1 MKAVLVYGAPID
13 LAFGL
18 TVRRLRTRK
27 GLTLE
32 MLAEAAGVNRRRI
45 AEIEGGGSAEL
56 LEIARLALGLRVT
69 VASLI
74 LEFEWSLGGRA

>member
-1 MKAVLVYGAPID
+1 MKAMRGYGTPID
-13 LAFGL
+13 LAFAL
-18 TVRRLRTRK
+18 TVRRLRTHK

-32 MLAEAAGVNRRRI
+32 MLAEAAGVNPQHI
-45 AEIEGGGSAEL
+45 AEIESGGSVDL